1 MHLSY
6 IIKSFLQA
14 TGSAPT
20 TALQSLPVLV
30 VLDNIDH
37 MPWFSDF
44 PTLLMDLLRHPRT
57 HIVAISKTYGPPD
70 ALVREIDHKLLR
82 GCEVVD
88 VKPLSMIHT
97 TQRIVHTILSA
108 HHFIPSKED
117 QKILEK
123 LARFTSGSPVL
134 IDVIAAL
141 FLSQMEHESQNA
153 SQDTH
158 DTLVKFNN
166 RLLLDEVGPSTNPV
180 TVVGH
185 EPPKRTENEREISKN
200 VYINIDSAGPPDQDS
215 WHINSHYDS
224 WQAVTTLIGQCSLNT
239 EEKLLLF
246 AVSIFSC
253 IPTPMAVVAEVS
265 SMILHASQK
274 PHISTNLYSKLFQMQ
289 LVKRY
294 PLPVILHP
302 SLGVQPS
309 STEPETVYVP
319 QHIAQ
324 AIWKDMMSPLDK
336 VVALSTMYKA
346 LRTLSDNQGSSEMGF
361 LKGLSS
367 LLVEMYECNYEL
379 MGKQCYKEV
388 YKLYIRFHTVRKEKV
403 KY

>member
-6 IIKSFLQA
+6 IMKSFLQA

-37 MPWFSDF
+37 MPQFSDF
-44 PTLLMDLLRHPRT
+44 PTSLIDLLKHPRT

-123 LARFTSGSPVL
+123 LAQFTSGSPAL

-141 FLSQMEHESQNA
+141 FLSEMEHESQNT

-185 EPPKRTENEREISKN
+185 EPPKRTENEREIS
-200 VYINIDSAGPPDQDS
+200 DSAGPPDQDS
-215 WHINSHYDS
+215 WHTNSHYDS
-224 WQAVTTLIGQCSLNT
+224 WQVVTTLIGQCSLNT
-239 EEKLLLF
+239 EERLLLF
-246 AVSIFSC
+246 AMSIFSC
-253 IPTPMAVVAEVS
+253 IPIPMGVVTEVS
-265 SMILHASQK
+265 SMILQASQK
-274 PHISTNLYSKLFQMQ
+274 PHISTNVYSKLFQMQ

-302 SLGVQPS
+302 SLGVQQS

-346 LRTLSDNQGSSEMGF
+346 LCTLSDNQGSLEMGF

>member
-1 MHLSY
+1 M
-6 IIKSFLQA
+6 KSFLQA

-37 MPWFSDF
+37 MPQFSDF
-44 PTLLMDLLRHPRT
+44 PTSLIDLLKHPRT

-123 LARFTSGSPVL
+123 LAQFTSGSPAL

-141 FLSQMEHESQNA
+141 FLSEMEHESQNT

-185 EPPKRTENEREISKN
+185 EPPKRTENEREIS
-200 VYINIDSAGPPDQDS
+200 DSAGPPDQDS
-215 WHINSHYDS
+215 WHTNSHYDS

-246 AVSIFSC
+246 AMSIFSC
-253 IPTPMAVVAEVS
+253 IPIPMGVVTEVS
-265 SMILHASQK
+265 SMILQASQK
-274 PHISTNLYSKLFQMQ
+274 PHISTNVYSKLFQMQ

-302 SLGVQPS
+302 SLGVQQS

-346 LRTLSDNQGSSEMGF
+346 LCTLSDNQGSLEMGF

>member
-37 MPWFSDF
+37 MPQFSDF
-44 PTLLMDLLRHPRT
+44 PTSLIDLLKHPRT

-123 LARFTSGSPVL
+123 LAQFTSGSPAL

-141 FLSQMEHESQNA
+141 FLSEMEHESQNT

-185 EPPKRTENEREISKN
+185 EPPKRTENEREIS
-200 VYINIDSAGPPDQDS
+200 DSAGPPDQDS
-215 WHINSHYDS
+215 WHTNSHYDS
-224 WQAVTTLIGQCSLNT
+224 WQAVTTLIGQCSLDT

-246 AVSIFSC
+246 AMSIFSC
-253 IPTPMAVVAEVS
+253 IPVPMGVVTEVS
-265 SMILHASQK
+265 SMILQASQK
-274 PHISTNLYSKLFQMQ
+274 PHISTNVYSKLFQMQ

-302 SLGVQPS
+302 SLGVQQS

-346 LRTLSDNQGSSEMGF
+346 LCTLSDNQGSLEMGF

>member
-37 MPWFSDF
+37 MPQFSDF
-44 PTLLMDLLRHPRT
+44 PTSLMDLLKHPRT

-123 LARFTSGSPVL
+123 LAQFTSGSPAL

-141 FLSQMEHESQNA
+141 FLSEMEHESQNT

-185 EPPKRTENEREISKN
+185 EPPKRTENEREIS
-200 VYINIDSAGPPDQDS
+200 DSAGPPDQDS
-215 WHINSHYDS
+215 WHTNSHYDS
-224 WQAVTTLIGQCSLNT
+224 WQAVTTLIGQCSLDT

-246 AVSIFSC
+246 AMSIFSC
-253 IPTPMAVVAEVS
+253 IPVPMGVVAEVS
-265 SMILHASQK
+265 SMILQVSQK

-302 SLGVQPS
+302 SLGVQQS

-324 AIWKDMMSPLDK
+324 AIWKDMISPLDK

-346 LRTLSDNQGSSEMGF
+346 LCTLSDNQGSLEMGF